1 MENNIATFKASFKKL
16 MANKKFRNFLNSL
29 YSLGASVV
37 VLGALFKIQHWNG
50 AGEMLTAGL
59 ITEALIFFIY
69 AFEPAEDVDN
79 VHDEISLPLNDGLTV
94 SSLNIHPVNENSNGL
109 TSMVMFDKMLSEAN
123 ISPEMFQ
130 NLGEGMKKLGE
141 SSVNLNAMVDVS
153 AASVNYLNTIKK
165 VDESLAKTA
174 KTYENVISDVV
185 VKTVFKY
192 KGISHSLASIDT
204 GSREFQ
210 QQMKGLTQNI
220 SSLNDVYHK
229 QRKIAD
235 EFLKEQMI
243 CAQETQI
250 YREQMFELNRNLK
263 ALNKVYSNMVT
274 AMHINK

>member
-1 MENNIATFKASFKKL
+1 MENNKSTFKTSFKKL

-50 AGEMLTAGL
+50 AGFMLTAGL

-79 VHDEISLPLNDGLTV
+79 EHTEKSLSLKDGLTV
-94 SSLNIHPVNENSNGL
+94 TNLNFQPEKENSNGF
-109 TSMVMFDKMLSEAN
+109 TSLVMFDKMLSDAN
-123 ISPEMFQ
+123 FSPEIFQ

-141 SSVNLNAMVDVS
+141 STVNLNAMVDVS
-153 AASVNYLNTIKK
+153 AASVSYLNTIKK
-165 VDESLAKTA
+165 ADESLAKTA

-192 KGISHSLASIDT
+192 KGISHSLANLES

-210 QQMKGLTQNI
+210 QQMKGFTQNI
-220 SSLNDVYHK
+220 SSLNEVYHK
-229 QRKIAD
+229 QKKVAD
-235 EFLKEQMI
+235 EYLKEQMI
-243 CAQETQI
+243 CAQETQT
-250 YREQMFELNRNLK
+250 YREQMVELNKNLI

-274 AMHINK
+274 AMHIKK

>member
-1 MENNIATFKASFKKL
+1 MENNKSTFKANFKKL

-50 AGEMLTAGL
+50 AGFMLTAGL

-69 AFEPAEDVDN
+69 AFEPAEDVD
-79 VHDEISLPLNDGLTV
+79 DEHTEKSLTLKDGLTV
-94 SSLNIHPVNENSNGL
+94 TSLNIHPENENTNGF
-109 TSMVMFDKMLSEAN
+109 TSLAKFDKMLSDAN
-123 ISPEMFQ
+123 ISPEIFQ
-130 NLGEGMKKLGE
+130 NLGEGMKRLGE
-141 SSVNLNAMVDVS
+141 STVNLNAMVDVS
-153 AASVNYLNTIKK
+153 AASVSYLNTIKK
-165 VDESLAKTA
+165 ADESLAKTA

-192 KGISHSLASIDT
+192 KGISHSLANLES

-210 QQMKGLTQNI
+210 QQMKGFTQNI

-229 QRKIAD
+229 QKKVAD
-235 EFLKEQMI
+235 EYLKEQMI

-250 YREQMFELNRNLK
+250 YREQMVELNKNLI

-274 AMHINK
+274 AMHIKK